1 MLRGLDM
8 KFIDVAYYLAES
20 AIRHE
25 LGAYSNFLKNPSSQ
39 RSVNCDDIQAMLD
52 KTVG

>member
-1 MLRGLDM
+1 MRL
-8 KFIDVAYYLAES
+8 IEVAYYLAGS

-25 LGAYSNFLKNPSSQ
+25 LGAYSNLLKSTSSQ
-39 RSVNCDDIQAMLD
+39 KSVKCDDIQAMLD

>member
-1 MLRGLDM
+1 MN
-8 KFIDVAYYLAES
+8 FIDVAYYLAGS

-25 LGAYSNFLKNPSSQ
+25 LGAYSNLLKNVPSSQ
-39 RSVNCDDIQAMLD
+39 RPVNCDDIQAMLD

>member
-1 MLRGLDM
+1 M
-8 KFIDVAYYLAES
+8 KFIDVAYYLVES

-25 LGAYSNFLKNPSSQ
+25 LGAYSNVLKSVPSAQKSL
-39 RSVNCDDIQAMLD
+39 NYDDIQSMLD